1 MLARFFITKKNC
13 KNPNKPFSYNNLD
26 LIKYLTISSMTGD
39 SVVIGQTAVKNTNQ
53 MNNKTLKYT
62 PRELCALAPKNAYV
76 PPHLRA
82 GRQSAAPPATESIP
96 NSANGPSNANV
107 TRYQGV
113 NNNYRKN
120 DSNNNTNNTKPQ
132 KGNFRRS
139 EKSWRASSSSSESE
153 PYMPNH
159 NWNNQKKQKKQ
170 PVEPKEPKKPHCEVI
185 LTDLP
190 PQLRSMQNLA
200 TFFHP
205 YGEVSQIQIFAP
217 KDELPANILKF
228 TGNTELSNQYSA
240 LVEFLT
246 ARVAKFVVGVL
257 RKRLRQLNFRVG
269 LVKPGLEEEL
279 TIQKNT
285 IGEISH
291 TPSSI
296 IFDKQNY
303 VPKSNFGDSSS
314 DSSEIEM
321 KASKRIIKRY
331 FQSGFAPMDQAYW
344 TQSSPSGSSESG
356 PSSESDP
363 ERTPSPHSLLSD
375 DDCEVSNNQNHNNTT
390 QNSGTLLNVIRELE
404 YISVN

>member
-1 MLARFFITKKNC
+1 
-13 KNPNKPFSYNNLD
+13 
-26 LIKYLTISSMTGD
+26 MTGD
-39 SVVIGQTAVKNTNQ
+39 SVLIGQTAVKNTNQ

-82 GRQSAAPPATESIP
+82 GRQSAATAPPPSTESIP
-96 NSANGPSNANV
+96 SPNSTTSSTTTTANNV
-107 TRYQGV
+107 RYQGV

-120 DSNNNTNNTKPQ
+120 DSNNNINNNNKPQ

-153 PYMPNH
+153 PYLP
-159 NWNNQKKQKKQ
+159 WNNQKKQKKQ

-217 KDELPANILKF
+217 KDEMPANILKF
-228 TGNTELSNQYSA
+228 TGNTELSNGYSA

-331 FQSGFAPMDQAYW
+331 FQSGFAPLDQAYW

-375 DDCEVSNNQNHNNTT
+375 DDCEVSNNQNNN
-390 QNSGTLLNVIRELE
+390 QSANSGTLLNVIRELE